1 MTAQPTATGQPGAAA
16 AYRERGIE
24 RWRRRSRIIRVL
36 RVLGPSLIALIVLGL
51 IASVALNAMRPS
63 VEPVQEANQPIRL
76 LNPHFV
82 GRDERGRAFTLTAAS
97 ATRDPQ
103 EYQKVYL
110 DKPAMVLDDQ
120 GPDPTRIIAKAGVF
134 HEQTG
139 RLDVSGGVR
148 VASASGVLETA
159 ASQYDTKSGA
169 LTGSGPVHGSGAL
182 GEIDAKSYSVTD
194 KGDHLVFQGRV
205 HSRFFPKK

>member
-1 MTAQPTATGQPGAAA
+1 MTAQSHPSGQPGAAA
-16 AYRERGIE
+16 VYRERGIE

-36 RVLGPSLIALIVLGL
+36 RILGPSLIALIILGL
-51 IASVALNAMRPS
+51 AGSVAFNAVKPS
-63 VEPVQEANQPIRL
+63 AEPAQEVNQPIRL
-76 LNPHFV
+76 LNPRFV
-82 GRDERGRAFTLTAAS
+82 GRDERGRAFVVTAAS

-110 DKPAMVLDDQ
+110 DKPAMVLDEQ

-139 RLDVSGGVR
+139 RLEVSGGVR
-148 VASASGVLETA
+148 LAMASGVLETA
-159 ASQYDTKSGA
+159 ASQFDTKTGD
-169 LTGSGPVHGSGAL
+169 LVGSGPVHGSGAL

-194 KGDHLVFQGRV
+194 KGDHLIFQGRV
-205 HSRFFPKK
+205 HSRFYPRK